1 MGRRAEARFPAA
13 QFDAQDRWYRE
24 HYASASSDI
33 VMIDGEPAGRLYV
46 YRGEAEIRIVDIALL
61 PETASH
67 GAGTALLRDLL
78 AEADAAGMSVTI
90 HVERFN
96 AALRLYERL
105 GFMVAEDKGVYLL
118 LERRRLREH
127 RFVAVGGDRDQE
139 DLDRAHFVVLDA
151 VDPLRER
158 RVRPALEHDRER
170 RAAAGLAGIAVTS
183 TSSASNGSASS
194 GAIRKRSPRS
204 AAKSAAV
211 SVARSRT
218 RRAYPPRSSYAR
230 GHRCRYGGSAR

>member
-1 MGRRAEARFPAA
+1 MIDGGVALRPVEPGDEELLFRIYASTRADELAVVPWDDAQKLAFLRA

-61 PETASH
+61 PEQRRN

-118 LERRRLREH
+118 LERS
-127 RFVAVGGDRDQE
+127 
-139 DLDRAHFVVLDA
+139 
-151 VDPLRER
+151 
-158 RVRPALEHDRER
+158 PA
-170 RAAAGLAGIAVTS
+170 T
-183 TSSASNGSASS
+183 
-194 GAIRKRSPRS
+194 
-204 AAKSAAV
+204 
-211 SVARSRT
+211 
-218 RRAYPPRSSYAR
+218 
-230 GHRCRYGGSAR
+230 